1 MKKVLKKYSQ
11 FINESKVED
20 QIINNLGY
28 RYDFWI
34 LLKELDY
41 SKFNMKTSFSD
52 MCKTDNDPDED
63 FKNIQRYFDSKGF
76 TIEKIKDIFSK
87 ENNNIIG
94 YDLHD
99 LYRGRRGVLDESPL
113 SDIIHNV
120 SVEQRK
126 GNMVG
131 KDKWITTDFITDPF
145 RLTTKLDSRNATIDI
160 YFYKLFEKLGLGSAR
175 IDLGG
180 DTWVFWN
187 HVDSPGEEAFIRYRY
202 GYHNTKYGQLMLK
215 QAGRTEEELRED
227 ALNHLQEFISYNFD
241 SVITNV
247 YQNKYNIRISNMI
260 NLRLYDIKIDE
271 FTIVEN
277 DRYII
282 DLVDMS
288 DYFNSLES
296 KESGKIGG
304 KYKIEPD
311 DIATEFTKILDGLGI
326 DIVFTGNDLVIYS
339 KFNEN
344 V

>member
-11 FINESKVED
+11 FINESKIED
-20 QIINNLGY
+20 WVIENLTS
-28 RYDFWI
+28 RHDFWE
-34 LLKELDY
+34 LLMDLDY
-41 SKFNMKTSFSD
+41 SQFNMKTSFSD

-63 FKNIQRYFDSKGF
+63 FKNIQSYFDSKGF
-76 TIEKIKDIFSK
+76 TIEEIKEIFSK
-87 ENNNIIG
+87 ENNRVIG

-99 LYRGRRGVLDESPL
+99 LYRGRRGILDESPL

-120 SVEQRK
+120 EEEKKNS
-126 GNMVG
+126 NMHHMG
-131 KDKWITTDFITDPF
+131 MCDFITDPF
-145 RLTTKLDSRNATIDI
+145 KSGSKLDSQNATIDI

-180 DTWVFWN
+180 GTWVFWN
-187 HVDSPGEEAFIRYRY
+187 YVDSNGEEAFIRYRY
-202 GYHNTKYGQLMLK
+202 GYHNTKYGKLMLK
-215 QAGRTEEELRED
+215 QAGRTEEELKED
-227 ALNHLQEFISYNFD
+227 ALNYLQEFISYNFD

-288 DYFNSLES
+288 DSFNSLES
-296 KESGKIGG
+296 KESGKLGD

>member
-11 FINESKVED
+11 FINESKIQSSTIE
-20 QIINNLGY
+20 NLVS
-28 RYDFWI
+28 RYDFWH
-34 LLKELDY
+34 LLMELDY
-41 SKFNMKTSFSD
+41 SEFNMRNSFSD

-63 FKNIQRYFDSKGF
+63 FKNIQSYFDSKGF
-76 TIEKIKDIFSK
+76 TIEEIKEIFSK
-87 ENNNIIG
+87 ENNRVIG

-120 SVEQRK
+120 EK
-126 GNMVG
+126 EKKENFA
-131 KDKWITTDFITDPF
+131 TDFITDPF
-145 RLTTKLDSRNATIDI
+145 KSTSKLDSKNATIDI
-160 YFYKLFEKLGLGSAR
+160 YFYKLFEKLGIGSGR

-180 DTWVFWN
+180 VTWVFWN
-187 HVDSPGEEAFIRYRY
+187 YVDSNGEEAFIRYRY

-227 ALNHLQEFISYNFD
+227 ALNYLQEFISYNFD

-247 YQNKYNIRISNMI
+247 YQNKYNIRISSMI

-271 FTIVEN
+271 FTILEN

-296 KESGKIGG
+296 KESGKLDD

-311 DIATEFTKILDGLGI
+311 DIAPEFTKILDGLGI